1 MNAHNLDK
9 IFRPRSV
16 AVIGASSRIGSVG
29 NTVLRNLVDGQ
40 FSGDVYPVNP
50 KYKFVEDFQC
60 FGSVKELT
68 NAIDLAVV
76 CTPAPTVCSVVR
88 ECGEAGI
95 LGLVIITA
103 GFRETGEAGR
113 RMESDLAVVAKSFPG
128 MRVIGPNCLGILSPH
143 QHLNASFAADMPPAG
158 NVAFISQSGA
168 LCTAMLDWAI
178 TENVGFSQ
186 FVSVGNAMDITMAN
200 LIEYFA
206 DDGHTDA
213 IILYIESLTDARN
226 FMSAARDFT
235 KTKPILAYK
244 SGRFEQS
251 AQAAASHT
259 GAMAGVD
266 AVYEAAFARAGIVR
280 VFKIEDLFDGAE
292 YLARKPQTRGER
304 LAIVTNA
311 GGPGVM
317 ATDALLT
324 HGGQLAALSPETTE
338 TLNVQLPATWSHCN
352 PVDVIGDATPE
363 RFAFAINA
371 VLRDPNV
378 DALLVILSPQ
388 SMTEPSGVAEAVFE
402 ASEYSSKPIL
412 ASWMG
417 GRRVAEGVELLTAGG
432 IPTYSTPEKCVRVF
446 MHLVQHEQNRET
458 LLETPHEVLLDFP
471 MDCEAR
477 KRIVASSTTSLIE
490 SSYLSEDESK
500 SILEAYG
507 IATTH
512 TEVARSKQAA
522 VEIADRLGYPIV
534 AKVHSRQITHKT
546 DVHGVELNLQNAKEV
561 AAAYDAI
568 IQRAEQQR
576 PDAEIEGITVQPM
589 LAKPLARELI
599 VGAKRDPVFGPVI
612 LAGAGGITAE
622 LYHDRALQLPPL
634 NKRLARRMLQS
645 LKIYPLLSGFRGRRG
660 VDVDAV
666 VDVLLRVATLV
677 LECPQI
683 AELDINPLLVHER
696 GAIAVDA
703 RIVVG

>member
-324 HGGQLAALSPETTE
+324 HGGQLAAL
-338 TLNVQLPATWSHCN
+338 
-352 PVDVIGDATPE
+352 
-363 RFAFAINA
+363 
-371 VLRDPNV
+371 
-378 DALLVILSPQ
+378 
-388 SMTEPSGVAEAVFE
+388 
-402 ASEYSSKPIL
+402 
-412 ASWMG
+412 
-417 GRRVAEGVELLTAGG
+417 
-432 IPTYSTPEKCVRVF
+432 
-446 MHLVQHEQNRET
+446 
-458 LLETPHEVLLDFP
+458 
-471 MDCEAR
+471 
-477 KRIVASSTTSLIE
+477 
-490 SSYLSEDESK
+490 
-500 SILEAYG
+500 
-507 IATTH
+507 
-512 TEVARSKQAA
+512 
-522 VEIADRLGYPIV
+522 
-534 AKVHSRQITHKT
+534 
-546 DVHGVELNLQNAKEV
+546 
-561 AAAYDAI
+561 
-568 IQRAEQQR
+568 
-576 PDAEIEGITVQPM
+576 
-589 LAKPLARELI
+589 
-599 VGAKRDPVFGPVI
+599 
-612 LAGAGGITAE
+612 
-622 LYHDRALQLPPL
+622 
-634 NKRLARRMLQS
+634 
-645 LKIYPLLSGFRGRRG
+645 
-660 VDVDAV
+660 
-666 VDVLLRVATLV
+666 
-677 LECPQI
+677 
-683 AELDINPLLVHER
+683 
-696 GAIAVDA
+696 
-703 RIVVG
+703 